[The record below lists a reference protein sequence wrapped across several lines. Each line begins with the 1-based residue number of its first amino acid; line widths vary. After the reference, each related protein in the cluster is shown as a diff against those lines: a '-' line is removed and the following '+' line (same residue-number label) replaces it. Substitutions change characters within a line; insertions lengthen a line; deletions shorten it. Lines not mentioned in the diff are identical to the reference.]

1 MLICPENFF
10 ICLEKVFFG
19 WILNQLLKYKIRQIV
34 LYDIVPY
41 NIL

>member
-10 ICLEKVFFG
+10 ICLGKVFG
-19 WILNQLLKYKIRQIV
+19 WISKQISKYKIRQIV
-34 LYDIVPY
+34 PYDIVPY